1 METCHAKRKNVLTVV
16 LLCVAA
22 VTGRA
27 TRPDEQSLHRVL
39 ERRAVQSAGSDWER
53 AACRLLV
60 PAMLTTADVELTDCG
75 VWSVATVQFGQRR
88 YRYLGVLGQWYRIR

>member
-1 METCHAKRKNVLTVV
+1 METGNEELKHVRKGV
-16 LLCVAA
+16 LLCAIVL
-22 VTGRA
+22 VCRMSRT
-27 TRPDEQSLHRVL
+27 DEQSLHAVL
-39 ERRAVQSAGSDWER
+39 TRRAVQSAGSDWER

-60 PAMLTTADVELTDCG
+60 PAMLTTADVTDCG